1 MYASHRLRVSALLAC
16 TLAIAAAD
24 VLAKEY
30 LLTGAKPDQLVLI
43 DPAARKV
50 ERTYTLPD
58 CSHGQ
63 TTITPS
69 PDGKMAY
76 AICNRWESVSGIDLD
91 TGEQV
96 FRADFSTGDTRA
108 KAMFAMDISP
118 DGKELFVFLSPVKLG
133 LGQYE
138 VQDTYIA
145 VYDTAAGLNA
155 KPVRT
160 FPAPRRTAVMA
171 MADDGAKLYLL
182 TWDIV
187 VMDPKTGDVLDTLPV
202 RNWNRENHSE
212 PDVLDIWPQF
222 EQAGVFSTPYYAV
235 RTDLAPDDAAAY
247 TTGLLTLDLKSGE
260 FNMEHFED
268 TSVVIFSSVINPVR
282 RNEAYTVYTQLTK
295 VDLDK
300 DEVVKRVDLDHTYYD
315 INVSGDGSE
324 VYVGGTMNDI
334 GVYSTDT
341 LEKIG
346 QIQLPS
352 GNDQALASLRVIQ
365 R

>member
-1 MYASHRLRVSALLAC
+1 MYARYRHRFNALFAC
-16 TLAIAAAD
+16 TLLIFATQG
-24 VLAKEY
+24 LAKEY
-30 LLTGAKPDQLVLI
+30 LLTGVKPDQLVLV

-58 CSHGQ
+58 CGSGQ
-63 TTITPS
+63 TNITPS
-69 PDGKMAY
+69 PDAKVAY

-96 FRADFSTGDTRA
+96 FRADFSTGDTRI
-108 KAMFAMDISP
+108 KATFAMDISP

-133 LGQYE
+133 LGEYE

-145 VYDTAAGLNA
+145 VYDTAAGIGA

-171 MADDGAKLYLL
+171 MAEDGSKLYVVS
-182 TWDIV
+182 WDIV
-187 VMDPKTGDVLDTLPV
+187 VMDPKTGAVLDTLPV

-212 PDVLDIWPQF
+212 PDVLDVWPQF

-235 RTDLAPDDAAAY
+235 RTDLSPDDAAAY
-247 TTGLLTLDLKSGE
+247 KTGLLTLDLKSGD

-268 TSVVIFSSVINPVR
+268 TAVVIFSSVINPVR
-282 RNEAYTVYTQLTK
+282 RNEAYAVYTTLTK

-300 DEVVKRVDLDHTYYD
+300 DEVVKRIDLDHTYYD

-334 GVYSTDT
+334 AVYSTDT
-341 LEKIG
+341 LEKVG
-346 QIQLPS
+346 QIELPNGS
-352 GNDQALASLRVIQ
+352 DQALASLRVIQ